1 MGGILHTWLVI
12 ECGGGGGRNYLFP
25 LFLSYNKTVSF
36 TYRGF
41 YESTA
46 MPRSVKIVRAL
57 GCQFAVI
64 VQ

>member
-1 MGGILHTWLVI
+1 MI
-12 ECGGGGGRNYLFP
+12 LFP

-64 VQ
+64 VQRERGREFDVF